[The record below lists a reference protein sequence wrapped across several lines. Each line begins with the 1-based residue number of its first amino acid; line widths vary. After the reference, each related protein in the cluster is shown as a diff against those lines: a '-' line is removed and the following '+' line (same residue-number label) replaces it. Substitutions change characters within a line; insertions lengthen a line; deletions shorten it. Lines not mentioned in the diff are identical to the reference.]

1 MHKPLW
7 YHYWL
12 FHERK
17 GLFQNKGWC
26 IHCWND
32 LTLMAKKKI
41 GKLNKEKI
49 QLSIPEMRSNVKV
62 KTSQQKQSHVKGI
75 KENWQQNTQ
84 VMGVKYHWESHHI
97 LQNEINHWNTAGR
110 YKSQREVGS
119 LGNLKI
125 RENNFSFPC
134 TWGYFLFLRKTG
146 ICLLPKCI
154 LCTLPSSN
162 MHLYPHIFSPHP
174 SLILLFWLITRS
186 LSFWEK
192 ENVFCNTGF
201 TKFQLVINY
210 YFPNTDRMFAFLKV
224 LRMHLPGGSRKI
236 TYPIT
241 VSISSC
247 DKIN

>member
-26 IHCWND
+26 VHFWND
-32 LTLMAKKKI
+32 LTLMAKKKNWHTKQWKDSTEYPRNEKQCKSKNKPTEAKPCKRDKR
-41 GKLNKEKI
+41 KLTTKYSSDGNK
-49 QLSIPEMRSNVKV
+49 IPLRISSYSTKWNKSLEHS
-62 KTSQQKQSHVKGI
+62 
-75 KENWQQNTQ
+75 
-84 VMGVKYHWESHHI
+84 WEI
-97 LQNEINHWNTAGR
+97 
-110 YKSQREVGS
+110 SQREVGS

-125 RENNFSFPC
+125 REDNFSFPC
-134 TWGYFLFLRKTG
+134 TWGYFLSLRKIG

-162 MHLYPHIFSPHP
+162 MNLYSHIFSPHP
-174 SLILLFWLITRS
+174 SLILLLWLVTRS

-241 VSISSC
+241 ASISSC